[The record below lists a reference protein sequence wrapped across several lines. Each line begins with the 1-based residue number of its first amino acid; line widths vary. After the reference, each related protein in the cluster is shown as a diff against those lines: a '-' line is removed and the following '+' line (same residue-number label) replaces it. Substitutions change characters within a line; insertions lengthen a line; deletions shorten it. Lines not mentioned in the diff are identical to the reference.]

1 MLNPLDDWTGG
12 YTQPGPIKNA
22 LGSAPTGAQPSGG
35 NSLEQAWAPMGGS
48 GGTISPGPSASAKT
62 AAAPPN
68 PADAITR
75 SLGVAPA
82 QNWSLGDT
90 PTMPTAPNY
99 TSHVQAVTS
108 GTPHAPD
115 TLARQ
120 LATDFTKAGHKV
132 TWGDDGSLVVDGRPY
147 EVLGSGSYQTLQ
159 TTDPSAPP
167 TNAGHGATPTPAPAP
182 AAAGQSYDFG
192 NPVYNAIGALFQ
204 KYGHTPTQSD
214 VSQWGTNVDANYM
227 TAIEAKIAHEFGPG
241 GPQSGPNGTAP
252 PNPNATHPGRW
263 DDGYFRAT
271 FGTPNTMQEL
281 LALEPQI
288 VREGGKLNKN
298 AAGQYNGKITTPD
311 GRIVDIMIAAGEGGK
326 GYQWDEGLGGGGG
339 GAAAPGARTAQSAG
353 LAALWDQAGGLHD
366 AAPYQPKPNP
376 QLDAFIA
383 QLLGHPESMDPH
395 TVDTLKAA
403 DAEEQQQAADSADTS
418 LKRFGFGSGLGDSN
432 WLASERAAT
441 ARSADQ
447 GIIAGRRNIDIKA
460 AETNMADRRAAA
472 GIGIN
477 KLQLDNTIKA
487 QAAQLGLT
495 REQLITQ
502 ILQHIAGLEQNDQ
515 QFGADLGYRYDSLN
529 SSNNNAYWNGTQ

>member
-1 MLNPLDDWTGG
+1 MLNPLDDWTSG
-12 YTQPGPIKNA
+12 YTQPGPLQNA

-48 GGTISPGPSASAKT
+48 GGTISPGPSTPAKT
-62 AAAPPN
+62 AAAAPN

-75 SLGVAPA
+75 SLGVAPVT
-82 QNWSLGDT
+82 NWSLGDT
-90 PTMPTAPNY
+90 PATPTTPDY
-99 TSHVQAVTS
+99 TPHVAAVTS
-108 GTPHAPD
+108 GDPNAPD

-132 TWGDDGSLVVDGRPY
+132 TWGNNGELVVDGRPY
-147 EVLGSGSYQTLQ
+147 DVLGSQNF
-159 TTDPSAPP
+159 SAQSAAGPAPGAHGAIPP
-167 TNAGHGATPTPAPAP
+167 TTPTPAPAP
-182 AAAGQSYDFG
+182 GGQSYDFG
-192 NPVYNAIGALFQ
+192 NPTLNAIGALFQ
-204 KYGHTPTQSD
+204 KYGHTPTLSD

-227 TAIEAKIAHEFGPG
+227 TAIEAKIKEQFGPG
-241 GPQSGPNGTAP
+241 GPQSGPNGTTP

-263 DDGYFRAT
+263 DDAYFRAT
-271 FGTPNTMQEL
+271 FGTPHNMQEL

-311 GRIVDIMIAAGEGGK
+311 GRIVDVMIAAGMGGT
-326 GYQWDEGLGGGGG
+326 GYQWDEGLGGGG
-339 GAAAPGARTAQSAG
+339 AAAPAAAGGPSSPG
-353 LAALWDQAGGLHD
+353 LAALWDQAGRLTD
-366 AAPYQPKPNP
+366 QPAYQPTTSP

-403 DAEEQQQAADSADTS
+403 DSEEQQQAADSADQN
-418 LKRFGFGSGLGDSN
+418 LKRFGWSSGIQDSN

-447 GIIAGRRNIDIKA
+447 GIITGRRNIDIKA

-472 GIGIN
+472 GVGIN
-477 KLQLDNTIKA
+477 KLQLDNQIKA

-495 REQLITQ
+495 REQLISA
-502 ILQHIAGLEQNDQ
+502 ILQHIASLDQNDQ
-515 QFGADLGYRYDSLN
+515 QFGADLGYRYDQLN